1 MSHEERA
8 DSVKVFQ
15 SDGRNSP
22 SVMLL
27 SLKVSSHPSQI
38 SSLFTDF
45 SPFRPVESD

>member
-27 SLKVSSHPSQI
+27 SLKVSSQI